1 MCVCVHA
8 CMHVY
13 VCINMYKCVHGDG
26 GVCAVCV
33 CACVCVCICVQSFM
47 HVCEES
53 SSWLTQVSQ
62 YFKNKNKNDALKYI
76 KENTF

>member
-33 CACVCVCICVQSFM
+33 CACVCVCNHLCMYVKKA
-47 HVCEES
+47 VPG
-53 SSWLTQVSQ
+53 
-62 YFKNKNKNDALKYI
+62 
-76 KENTF
+76 